1 MVMHACPQVS
11 LNATAD
17 NHPFI
22 SSITTT
28 RQDLP
33 AHVCPRGHTRNQT
46 QGHSVTHSARTCQS
60 VPRQRKHLR
69 FVQAVA
75 TQGRLA
81 RAGT

>member
-22 SSITTT
+22 SYISTTW
-28 RQDLP
+28 QDLP
-33 AHVCPRGHTRNQT
+33 ARVCPRHTRNQT

-81 RAGT
+81 QAGT